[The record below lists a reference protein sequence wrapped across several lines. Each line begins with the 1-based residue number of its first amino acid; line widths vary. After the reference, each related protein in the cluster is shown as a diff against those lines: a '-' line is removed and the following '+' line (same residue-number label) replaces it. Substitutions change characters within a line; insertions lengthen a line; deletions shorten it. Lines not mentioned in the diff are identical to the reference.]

1 MPVRDAR
8 SFNTRLILHIFTFFL
23 VLVCGWLAYRS
34 WGCGAPTTS
43 NAFVQAVGHNWWYY
57 AAAIAAVSALSMGL
71 LEFFKAVLDARR
83 WYQEQHLRSWVHG
96 QAFEDLVFLA
106 IGDWKSL
113 DALCSQPIEKM
124 MGEIQSGANIALDSP
139 DRFPALYD
147 FLTHTDLYEAKDVR
161 GLEASDAD
169 RAARD
174 RELHRRRVS
183 FRPTQVRTIDAP
195 PDPES
200 IDAAKARI
208 RLANLVSR
216 KLDAF
221 QLRTQYYWDRGNQL
235 AAITIS
241 VAIVFMALT
250 QNSGLDGGKLA
261 LGLVSGL
268 VAPFVK
274 DLATNL
280 AQFATKT

>member
-1 MPVRDAR
+1 MPVRDSR
-8 SFNTRLILHIFTFFL
+8 SFNTRLFLHVLAFL
-23 VLVCGWLAYRS
+23 LLLICGVMAYRS
-34 WGCGAPTTS
+34 VGTGALKS
-43 NAFVQAVGHNWWYY
+43 INDSVGAVGANWWYY
-57 AAAIAAVSALSMGL
+57 AAAIAALSTLSMGL
-71 LEFFKAVLDARR
+71 LEFFKAILDARR
-83 WYQEQHLRSWVHG
+83 WYQEQRLRSWVHG
-96 QAFEDLVFLA
+96 PAFEDLVFLA

-139 DRFPALYD
+139 DRYPALYD
-147 FLTHTDLYEAKDVR
+147 FLTSTDLYEAADSKSLQVSNVD
-161 GLEASDAD
+161 LAS
-169 RAARD
+169 RD
-174 RELHRRRVS
+174 RELHRRRATLRS
-183 FRPTQVRTIDAP
+183 AQIRPVDAP

-208 RLANLVSR
+208 RLSNLVSR

-235 AAITIS
+235 AAISLS
-241 VAIVFMALT
+241 VGIVFMALT
-250 QNSGLDGGKLA
+250 QDSVLTGGKIA

-280 AQFATKT
+280 SQFATKT